1 MEPSTGGTLQYTTT
15 HYVCK
20 GNMTAALERALESN
34 IVDWSSIKR
43 IVRRQKSVKGAY
55 RSLERLVKVPRVPLD
70 IIRLI
75 LTRLQVGLGD
85 YEISPENVGRCVLAI
100 WYNVLVD
107 RQSGTPRDI
116 AYAFSFEAAE
126 QYTSELLAITDSSTL
141 QSNDVINDAFE
152 MTKLVVLVLSQRVR
166 DYSNNSL
173 SFCSLVVVLK
183 LQPFLLWL
191 AVAEDPFCLL
201 ILYDTHGLLPLH
213 EALRT
218 TYLAAHP
225 CITRIRFPKEH
236 LVADLIEHS
245 ENVKLLDFFNKRTAV
260 QLLCHLSPQACCME
274 VLTSSSSSSLG
285 LPLEILLC
293 SIPPQHPATFPGD
306 GHSFELSC
314 QELLEDIHAFI
325 CSAPMAL
332 ETLSREFQLYPFCLP
347 QMQMPCATHSDS
359 TKKEC
364 FALTLAYDL
373 LRENPTIVTRHLN
386 LDCSLEQTTYEKVLQ
401 KRLQSERNKC
411 QTLLEENESLRE
423 VQESLKRDMAALR
436 EEVAMLKQEDSS
448 QHPSS
453 NKRHCCP

>member
-1 MEPSTGGTLQYTTT
+1 MTT
-15 HYVCK
+15 
-20 GNMTAALERALESN
+20 ALDRALESN

-55 RSLERLVKVPRVPLD
+55 ASLERLVKVPRVPLD
-70 IIRLI
+70 MIRLT
-75 LTRLQVGLGD
+75 LTRLGDGLGD
-85 YEISPENVGRCVLAI
+85 YEITPEKVGRCVFAI

-107 RQSGTPRDI
+107 RQSGAPSRHST
-116 AYAFSFEAAE
+116 FTSSFEATE
-126 QYTSELLAITDSSTL
+126 EYTSELLAITDGISL

-152 MTKLVVLVLSQRVR
+152 MTKLVVPALCQRIR
-166 DYSNNSL
+166 RYSNNSL
-173 SFCSLVVVLK
+173 SFCSLVVALR
-183 LQPFLLWL
+183 LHPFLLWL

-201 ILYDTHGLLPLH
+201 ILYDIHGVLPLH

-218 TYLAAHP
+218 IELAVRP
-225 CITRIRFPKEH
+225 CAARIRFPKEH
-236 LVADLIEHS
+236 LVADRIEHS
-245 ENVKLLDFFNKRTAV
+245 ENVKLLDLFNKRTAV

-293 SIPPQHPATFPGD
+293 SIPPEHPITFPDDGD
-306 GHSFELSC
+306 DFELSC
-314 QELLEDIHAFI
+314 QELLEDIHAVI

-347 QMQMPCATHSDS
+347 QMQMPCSTYSDS
-359 TKKEC
+359 RKKEC

-373 LRENPTIVTRHLN
+373 LRENPTVVTRHLN
-386 LDCSLEQTTYEKVLQ
+386 RDCSLELTTYEKVLQ

-411 QTLLEENESLRE
+411 QTLLEENESLMER
-423 VQESLKRDMAALR
+423 QESLKRDIAALR